1 MSFKIVTDTSAN
13 LPTEMIKELDIGIIP
28 FSYYIEGDEN
38 ECLNT
43 ETFDGPKFYA
53 DMAKGK
59 KVTTSQIN
67 PSKFIEYL
75 EEYPANGEDVLFI
88 SMSSGIS
95 GSYNSSCIAVEQLC
109 EKYPDR
115 KIFSIDTYGAS
126 LGEGLP
132 VLKAIECKKAGMT
145 IDETVDEVLK
155 YRDRLY
161 QVFTVDNL
169 KYLKQSGRISGA
181 VAIVGTVLQIK
192 PLLKGNEIGQIV
204 NFDKV
209 RGRKKSIESLAK
221 KYDELVKNPENQ
233 VVGIAHCDCEEDAI
247 YLEELLRKNNPPKDI
262 LRVWYEPVTG
272 SHVGLGTLALFFESE
287 SGVRSK

>member
-1 MSFKIVTDTSAN
+1 MAYKIFTDTSAN
-13 LPTEMIKELDIGIIP
+13 LPTEMAKELNVGIIP

-38 ECLNT
+38 ECMDT

-67 PSKFIEYL
+67 PAKFVEYFEDTL
-75 EEYPANGEDVLFI
+75 ENGEDLLFL

-95 GSYNSSCIAVEQLC
+95 GSYNSSCIAVEQLR
-109 EKYPDR
+109 EKYPER
-115 KIFSIDTYGAS
+115 KIISIDTYGAS

-181 VAIVGTVLQIK
+181 TAIVGTVLQIK

-204 NFDKV
+204 NFGKV
-209 RGRKKSIESLAK
+209 RGRQKAIENLAV
-221 KYDELVKNPENQ
+221 KYDALVKNPENQ
-233 VVGIAHCDCEEDAI
+233 VVGIAHCDCEEDAK

-272 SHVGLGTLALFFESE
+272 SHVGPGTLALFFESE